1 MIKYILAIKTKIK
14 TINVEEETRL
24 KRDTKCS
31 NPSIIKVTIMMS
43 IIY

>member
-14 TINVEEETRL
+14 TINVEEETWL

-31 NPSIIKVTIMMS
+31 NPSIIKVTKMMS
-43 IIY
+43 II